1 MASSSASSLPPSSH
15 DPPSTPASTQKQSS
29 EHVWIPGQE
38 LAAKLVFGG
47 MGCMIAVVFTNP
59 VDVIK
64 VRLQFQGEAVVA
76 TPHPAPPSPH
86 SSSVSRILPSSQPQQ
101 PHLILTSGSH
111 LSSAASTV
119 VSNTIHRRDNALLA
133 HKAPTAAAS
142 ILRNEGPRVVMAG
155 LAPAILR
162 EGVYST
168 IRFGSYD
175 LFKGIYS
182 GMGTS
187 NFRGG
192 EETSTL
198 VKLMSGLTS
207 GMLGSTIANPTDL
220 IKVRLQAF
228 WPSGKPR
235 YSSIADACRSIY
247 VEEGIP
253 GLYRG
258 VVPTAARAMVV
269 AASQLASYDT
279 TKHWLLRLRD
289 SKGEAQFREGYLVHF
304 VASTVADWCAPSR
317 LRLSTRSRFDTGISS
332 SMHRVKEH
340 FTSRR
345 SIALSRP

>member
-1 MASSSASSLPPSSH
+1 MACSYLAKIQDPTPLLSRSGLSSSAPWSPPLWSPVSLCLVPKCTSTVRSTMIGVLLCITLFRTIAPMIPTVGEQIQSEHRFFSDGFTLLFFLPFLSPHSSFSAHHLIPLHFSQSGQMASSSASSLPPSSH

-142 ILRNEGPRVVMAG
+142 VAPPR
-155 LAPAILR
+155 P
-162 EGVYST
+162 
-168 IRFGSYD
+168 
-175 LFKGIYS
+175 
-182 GMGTS
+182 
-187 NFRGG
+187 
-192 EETSTL
+192 STL
-198 VKLMSGLTS
+198 FLHFERFSGTKVQGSSWQVLPRPSCAKEFTQRSALEATTSSRVSIVAWALPTFEAVK
-207 GMLGSTIANPTDL
+207 
-220 IKVRLQAF
+220 R
-228 WPSGKPR
+228 PR
-235 YSSIADACRSIY
+235 
-247 VEEGIP
+247 
-253 GLYRG
+253 
-258 VVPTAARAMVV
+258 
-269 AASQLASYDT
+269 
-279 TKHWLLRLRD
+279 
-289 SKGEAQFREGYLVHF
+289 
-304 VASTVADWCAPSR
+304 
-317 LRLSTRSRFDTGISS
+317 RLSSS
-332 SMHRVKEH
+332 C
-340 FTSRR
+340 
-345 SIALSRP
+345 PD